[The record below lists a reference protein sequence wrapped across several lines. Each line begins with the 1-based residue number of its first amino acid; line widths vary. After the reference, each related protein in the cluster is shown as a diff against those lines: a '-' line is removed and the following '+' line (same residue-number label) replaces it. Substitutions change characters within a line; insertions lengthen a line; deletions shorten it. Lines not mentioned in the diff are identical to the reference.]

1 MMSITATLTDTD
13 SNPRQRQSQ
22 CDPAPAQRRD
32 ERRLLQRLAGGDQS
46 AAGTLVEQTYG
57 TIYAALFRLCG
68 GDAELAADLTQES
81 YRRAW
86 ASLAGYR
93 GRSRFATWLY
103 RIAYNT
109 FLNHIRRPQLVVGLH
124 PETADTIANPGSGQ
138 DEVLVRQEHRQQLR
152 RAVLDLPEPL
162 RLTVTARY
170 WVELPVREIAAML
183 EISEV
188 AVRKRLKKALQML
201 SSRLEVVS

>member
-1 MMSITATLTDTD
+1 MMSITATLTDSE
-13 SNPRQRQSQ
+13 SNPRQSQSQ
-22 CDPAPAQRRD
+22 TGAVQQQRRD
-32 ERRLLQRLAGGDQS
+32 ERQLLQRLAGGDQS
-46 AAGTLVEQTYG
+46 AAGELVEQTYG
-57 TIYAALFRLCG
+57 TIYASLYRLCG

-86 ASLAGYR
+86 AALSGYR

-109 FLNHIRRPQLVVGLH
+109 FLNHIRRPQVVGL
-124 PETADTIANPGSGQ
+124 EQEAADTLANPGPGH

-152 RAVLDLPEPL
+152 RAVLGLPEPL
-162 RLTVTARY
+162 RITITARY

-201 SSRLEVVS
+201 SSNLEVVS